1 MNDMYSLKRTRL
13 KGISEKYQ
21 QAFFTT
27 FCYTCLW
34 LQNVARSS
42 SKDWHRNQNILKR
55 KSCSPLVKRLV
66 GFPSQLKSICY
77 CKIFFK
83 YILKT
88 AELLLTEKSWELV
101 IQSFTVLHPESGFVV
116 LLTCEWRFRSLPTAF
131 LFWAADFVFYTSQGL
146 SVCYFKS
153 LSEVFIKRRQWRHTI
168 VSSWFKILYSLYSLK
183 DRRLVLHNLLRVNR
197 RGMMC
202 RWSESQHI
210 ENLFLDK
217 CHYRWYG

>member
-1 MNDMYSLKRTRL
+1 MQIRWDQYQLIILECRFWFSWIITNHNTHQTGTVSKTFRTI
-13 KGISEKYQ
+13 KQPYKE
-21 QAFFTT
+21 
-27 FCYTCLW
+27 
-34 LQNVARSS
+34 
-42 SKDWHRNQNILKR
+42 SK
-55 KSCSPLVKRLV
+55 
-66 GFPSQLKSICY
+66 
-77 CKIFFK
+77 
-83 YILKT
+83 
-88 AELLLTEKSWELV
+88 LV

-197 RGMMC
+197 RGIMC

-217 CHYRWYG
+217 CHYRWYGNSLLIARKELNQSY